1 MSSGPK
7 RVQSR
12 TNIRTQVRNRH
23 GGARSGSGRKKKTN
37 AREDMRALLIERM
50 QITIERPK
58 ELGKHWVDH
67 WIIQLRDPQI
77 SATIPGIKLAHE
89 MFKLIFFK
97 SPNSIPRRFAR
108 DDEEPGDSNSSEDL
122 GQKGLPPRK
131 PDPAKCAIQL
141 PPLMPD
147 LAVQKAVPLKP
158 DNE

>member
-12 TNIRTQVRNRH
+12 RNIRTQGRNRH
-23 GGARSGSGRKKKTN
+23 GGARSNSGRKKKTN

-67 WIIQLRDPQI
+67 WIIQLRDPEVQ
-77 SATIPGIKLAHE
+77 ATPYGAKLTYE

-97 SPNSIPRRFAR
+97 SRNSIPRRFAR
-108 DDEEPGDSNSSEDL
+108 DDEESEDRPFPPGDI
-122 GQKGLPPRK
+122 GLPPLK
-131 PDPAKCAIQL
+131 PDYAAKV
-141 PPLMPD
+141 P
-147 LAVQKAVPLKP
+147 PLKP

>member
-1 MSSGPK
+1 MSTGPK

-12 TNIRTQVRNRH
+12 RNIRTQARNKH

-89 MFKLIFFK
+89 MFKLIFLK
-97 SPNSIPRRFAR
+97 SQNSIRRRFAR
-108 DDEEPGDSNSSEDL
+108 DDEESEDRPFPPGDI
-122 GQKGLPPRK
+122 GLPPLK
-131 PDPAKCAIQL
+131 PDYAAK
-141 PPLMPD
+141 
-147 LAVQKAVPLKP
+147 VPSLKP